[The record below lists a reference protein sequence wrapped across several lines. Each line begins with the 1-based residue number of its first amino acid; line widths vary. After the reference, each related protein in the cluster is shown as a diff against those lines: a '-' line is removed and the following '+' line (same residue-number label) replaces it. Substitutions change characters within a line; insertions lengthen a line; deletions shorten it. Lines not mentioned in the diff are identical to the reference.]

1 MALDEVLPD
10 YDFRSRHSRTLAAEP
25 EELWWAV
32 ERYRLDRDSSFLIR
46 SLFRLRGL
54 SVPRGTLRDA
64 LDGSSFTLVAERPGK
79 EIVAATT
86 GRFWTI
92 RERANMEAPDDLDA
106 FLAFDRPGWAKAAVC
121 IRAEPRDHG
130 ATDLV
135 TETRVQCVDYGAR
148 RRFAVYWML
157 INVFSG
163 WIRRDMLEGIASL
176 AAHAPQ
182 RLRVHGRPLAP
193 GLRRLQ

>member
-1 MALDEVLPD
+1 MTGLHIALDEVLPD
-10 YDFRSRHSRTLAAEP
+10 YDFRSRHGRTVAAAP
-25 EELWWAV
+25 EALCWAV
-32 ERYRLDRDSSFLIR
+32 ERYRLDRDGSLLMR

-54 SVPRGTLRDA
+54 AVPRGNLRDA
-64 LDGSSFTLVAERPGK
+64 LDGSRFTLVAERPGE

-86 GRFWTI
+86 GRFWAI
-92 RERANMEAPDDLDA
+92 RERANMEAPDDLNA
-106 FLAFDRPGWAKAAVC
+106 FLAFDRPGWAKAAVA
-121 IRAEPRDHG
+121 IRAEPRDDA

-135 TETRVQCVDYGAR
+135 TETRVQCIDRGAQ

-163 WIRRDMLEGIASL
+163 WIRRDILGGIAAL

-182 RLRVHGRPLAP
+182 REELM
-193 GLRRLQ
+193 Q

>member
-1 MALDEVLPD
+1 MTGLPIALDEVLPD
-10 YDFRSRHSRTLAAEP
+10 YDFRSRHGRTVAAEP
-25 EELWWAV
+25 EALWWAV
-32 ERYRLDRDSSFLIR
+32 ERYRLDRDGSLLMR

-54 SVPRGTLRDA
+54 AVPRGTLRDA
-64 LDGSSFTLVAERPGK
+64 LDGSRFTLVAERPGE
-79 EIVAATT
+79 EIVAATP
-86 GRFWTI
+86 GRFWAI

-121 IRAEPRDHG
+121 IRVEPRDDG
-130 ATDLV
+130 ATNLV
-135 TETRVQCVDYGAR
+135 TETRVQCVDHGAR

-182 RLRVHGRPLAP
+182 REELM
-193 GLRRLQ
+193 Q

>member
-1 MALDEVLPD
+1 MTGLPIALDEVLPD
-10 YDFRSRHSRTLAAEP
+10 YDFRSRHGRTVAAEP
-25 EELWWAV
+25 EALWWAV
-32 ERYRLDRDSSFLIR
+32 ERYRLDR
-46 SLFRLRGL
+46 
-54 SVPRGTLRDA
+54 RDA
-64 LDGSSFTLVAERPGK
+64 LDGSRFTLVAERPGE

-86 GRFWTI
+86 GRFWAI

-121 IRAEPRDHG
+121 IRVEPRDDG
-130 ATDLV
+130 ATNLV
-135 TETRVQCVDYGAR
+135 TETRVQCVDHGAR

-182 RLRVHGRPLAP
+182 REELM
-193 GLRRLQ
+193 Q